1 MPGWPRRGGSG
12 HNDAVASAAVDA
24 VVIGGGPA
32 GAAAARLL
40 ASWGHSVRLL
50 AGTADRS
57 HSLGESLPPSCRKLC
72 DLLGVTAAIDGAGFL
87 ASTGNTVWWAEGEVR
102 TAAFADGAT
111 GWQVVRH
118 DLDALLLRLAADAGA
133 EVLDGALVR
142 AVQLAPD
149 GSGPGPASATVE
161 YVTAGQRRQ
170 AVVVEAS
177 FVLDCSGRAGV
188 VARRGFRIPDAGQTT
203 LALTAI
209 WTQPDGWGVDDPS
222 HTLVETYG
230 DGWAWSVPVTATRR
244 YVTVMVD
251 PRVTDS
257 GSARVLGA
265 RYEREIGKTAAMRR
279 LLDGATRDTPAWGCD
294 ASLYHAQTCGGPG
307 VLLVG
312 DAASFIDPLSSY
324 GVKKALAS
332 AWLAS
337 VVVHTSL
344 TNASLA
350 GVALDLFNAR
360 EQEMHAASC
369 RQSAQFFADAA
380 ARHLHPFWTGRAI
393 SGDIGEPAADT
404 DVDVNQLRRDPA
416 VLSAFE
422 TLRQAPDI
430 RLEAGRPAP
439 HRGPAGGDDPRGGTA
454 GPARPA
460 RLAAR
465 RTRSAVSARRRPRP
479 AGRTGA
485 GPPAGAGPLRG
496 IHPALPAGEPARFSG
511 GAVGAAGEGRPSLPV
526 DWSRPPHRISYGPRP
541 NCWTV
546 ATVGNVL
553 PQYSPW

>member
-1 MPGWPRRGGSG
+1 MRCAGSGNRTRPRDPGVPGWLRRGGSG
-12 HNDAVASAAVDA
+12 HNDAVASATVDA

-50 AGTADRS
+50 TRAVERS
-57 HSLGESLPPSCRKLC
+57 HSLGESLPPSCRKLF

-111 GWQVVRH
+111 GLQVVRH

-133 EVLDGALVR
+133 DVLDGALVR
-142 AVQLAPD
+142 AVRLAPD
-149 GSGPGPASATVE
+149 HGQPGPASTTVE
-161 YVTAGQRRQ
+161 YVTEGQRRQ

-209 WTQPDGWGVDDPS
+209 WTQPDGWDVDDPS

-230 DGWAWSVPVTATRR
+230 DGWAWSVPVTGTRR

-251 PRVTDS
+251 PQVTDS
-257 GSARVLGA
+257 GSARALGA
-265 RYEREIGKTAAMRR
+265 RYEREIGKTAALRR

-344 TNASLA
+344 TNPALA

-360 EQEMHAASC
+360 EREMHAASV
-369 RQSAQFFADAA
+369 RQSTQFFADAA

-430 RLEAGRPAP
+430 RLRRGDQLRIEGRPAVTT
-439 HRGPAGGDDPRGGTA
+439 REVVLQDRLVA
-454 GPARPA
+454 A
-460 RLAAR
+460 RLAAG

-485 GPPAGAGPLRG
+485 AAPAGAGPLRG
-496 IHPALPAGEPARFSG
+496 IHPALPAGEPARLPW
-511 GAVGAAGEGRPSLPV
+511 GAVGALGEGRPAVPV
-526 DWSRPPHRISYGPRP
+526 DGSRPVY
-541 NCWTV
+541 V
-546 ATVGNVL
+546 
-553 PQYSPW
+553 

>member
-1 MPGWPRRGGSG
+1 MRCAGSGNRTRPRDPGVPGWLRRGGSG
-12 HNDAVASAAVDA
+12 HNDAVASATVDA

-50 AGTADRS
+50 TRAVERS
-57 HSLGESLPPSCRKLC
+57 HSLGESLPPSCRKLF

-111 GWQVVRH
+111 GLQVVRH

-133 EVLDGALVR
+133 DVLDGALVR
-142 AVQLAPD
+142 AVRLAPD
-149 GSGPGPASATVE
+149 HGQPGPASTTVE
-161 YVTAGQRRQ
+161 YVTEGQRRQ

-209 WTQPDGWGVDDPS
+209 WTQPDGWDVDDPS

-230 DGWAWSVPVTATRR
+230 DGWAWSVPVTGTRR

-251 PRVTDS
+251 PQVTDS
-257 GSARVLGA
+257 GSARALGA
-265 RYEREIGKTAAMRR
+265 RYEREIGKTAALRR

-344 TNASLA
+344 TNPALA

-360 EQEMHAASC
+360 EREMHAASV
-369 RQSAQFFADAA
+369 RQSTQFFADAA

-430 RLEAGRPAP
+430 RLRRGDQLRIEGRPAVTTREVVLQDRLVLP
-439 HRGPAGGDDPRGGTA
+439 DWPPGGRGLRYLRDVDLVRLVELAPRHRQVPDLFEAYI
-454 GPARPA
+454 
-460 RLAAR
+460 R
-465 RTRSAVSARRRPRP
+465 RC
-479 AGRTGA
+479 
-485 GPPAGAGPLRG
+485 PP
-496 IHPALPAGEPARFSG
+496 
-511 GAVGAAGEGRPSLPV
+511 VSLP
-526 DWSRPPHRISYGPRP
+526 DFLGALS
-541 NCWTV
+541 
-546 ATVGNVL
+546 VL
-553 PQYSPW
+553 LAKGALRSL

>member
-1 MPGWPRRGGSG
+1 MTRWPR
-12 HNDAVASAAVDA
+12 AAVDA

-40 ASWGHSVRLL
+40 AAWGHSVRLL

-133 EVLDGALVR
+133 DVLDGALVR
-142 AVQLAPD
+142 AVRLAPD
-149 GSGPGPASATVE
+149 HGQPGPASATVE
-161 YVTAGQRRQ
+161 YVTDGQRRQ

-209 WTQPDGWGVDDPS
+209 WTQPDGWDVDDPS

-257 GSARVLGA
+257 GSARALGA
-265 RYEREIGKTAAMRR
+265 RYEREIGKTAALRR

-294 ASLYHAQTCGGPG
+294 ASLYHAQTCGGSG
-307 VLLVG
+307 R
-312 DAASFIDPLSSY
+312 AA
-324 GVKKALAS
+324 GRRRG
-332 AWLAS
+332 
-337 VVVHTSL
+337 VVHRSAVVL
-344 TNASLA
+344 RGQEGAGVRLA
-350 GVALDLFNAR
+350 GVGRGAHVVDQRLAGRGRAR
-360 EQEMHAASC
+360 SVQRARAGDARRLGAASQRSSLPTRRPAIC
-369 RQSAQFFADAA
+369 IRSGPA
-380 ARHLHPFWTGRAI
+380 AR
-393 SGDIGEPAADT
+393 SAAT
-404 DVDVNQLRRDPA
+404 SASRPPTPTSTSTSLRRDPA

-430 RLEAGRPAP
+430 RLRRGDQLRIEGRPAVTTREVVLQDRLVLP
-439 HRGPAGGDDPRGGTA
+439 DWPPGGRGLRYLRDVDLVRLVELAPDHRQVPDLFEAYI
-454 GPARPA
+454 
-460 RLAAR
+460 R
-465 RTRSAVSARRRPRP
+465 RC
-479 AGRTGA
+479 
-485 GPPAGAGPLRG
+485 PP
-496 IHPALPAGEPARFSG
+496 
-511 GAVGAAGEGRPSLPV
+511 VSLP
-526 DWSRPPHRISYGPRP
+526 DFLGALS
-541 NCWTV
+541 
-546 ATVGNVL
+546 VL
-553 PQYSPW
+553 LAKGALRFL

>member
-1 MPGWPRRGGSG
+1 M
-12 HNDAVASAAVDA
+12 ASAAVDA

-40 ASWGHSVRLL
+40 AAWGHSVRLL

-133 EVLDGALVR
+133 DVLDGALVR
-142 AVQLAPD
+142 AVRLAPD
-149 GSGPGPASATVE
+149 HGQPGPASATVE
-161 YVTAGQRRQ
+161 YVTEGQRRQ

-209 WTQPDGWGVDDPS
+209 WTQPDGWDVDDPS

-257 GSARVLGA
+257 GSARALGA
-265 RYEREIGKTAAMRR
+265 RYEREIGKTAALRR

-360 EQEMHAASC
+360 EREMHAASVPPV
-369 RQSAQFFADAA
+369 DA
-380 ARHLHPFWTGRAI
+380 
-393 SGDIGEPAADT
+393 
-404 DVDVNQLRRDPA
+404 VLRR
-416 VLSAFE
+416 
-422 TLRQAPDI
+422 
-430 RLEAGRPAP
+430 
-439 HRGPAGGDDPRGGTA
+439 RGGPPSAPVLDRPRDQRRHRRTGHRHRPTSTSTSFGA
-454 GPARPA
+454 TRRCCRRSRPCGRRPTSSSGGATSSASKARPA
-460 RLAAR
+460 VTTREVVLQDRL
-465 RTRSAVSARRRPRP
+465 
-479 AGRTGA
+479 
-485 GPPAGAGPLRG
+485 
-496 IHPALPAGEPARFSG
+496 
-511 GAVGAAGEGRPSLPV
+511 
-526 DWSRPPHRISYGPRP
+526 
-541 NCWTV
+541 
-546 ATVGNVL
+546 VL
-553 PQYSPW
+553 PGWPPGGRGLRYLRDVDLVRLVELAPDHRQVPDLFEAYIRRCPPVSLADFLGALSVLLAKGALRFL

>member
-1 MPGWPRRGGSG
+1 MVRRRVDYGTDLYRVKAVARHACRADERVKVLPAGVRQRRTRPRDPGAPGWPRRGGSG

-133 EVLDGALVR
+133 DVLDGALVR

-149 GSGPGPASATVE
+149 HGQPGPASATVE
-161 YVTAGQRRQ
+161 YVTEGQRRQ

-209 WTQPDGWGVDDPS
+209 WTQPDGWDVDDPS

-257 GSARVLGA
+257 GSARALGA
-265 RYEREIGKTAAMRR
+265 RYEREIGKTAALRR

-360 EQEMHAASC
+360 EQEMHAAS
-369 RQSAQFFADAA
+369 SASRRSSSPTRRPAICIRSGPA
-380 ARHLHPFWTGRAI
+380 AR
-393 SGDIGEPAADT
+393 SAAT
-404 DVDVNQLRRDPA
+404 SASRPPTPTSTSTSFGATRRCC
-416 VLSAFE
+416 
-422 TLRQAPDI
+422 
-430 RLEAGRPAP
+430 
-439 HRGPAGGDDPRGGTA
+439 
-454 GPARPA
+454 
-460 RLAAR
+460 R
-465 RTRSAVSARRRPRP
+465 RSRRCGRRP
-479 AGRTGA
+479 TSS
-485 GPPAGAGPLRG
+485 
-496 IHPALPAGEPARFSG
+496 SG
-511 GAVGAAGEGRPSLPV
+511 GATSSASKAGR
-526 DWSRPPHRISYGPRP
+526 R
-541 NCWTV
+541 
-546 ATVGNVL
+546 
-553 PQYSPW
+553 